1 MLWNND
7 ISLILLK
14 MSSKYK
20 AQVALLLTELLT
32 EIFIILYIEALTSEI
47 SQIDILE
54 SYLVLS
60 IKSQESIT

>member
-1 MLWNND
+1 
-7 ISLILLK
+7 